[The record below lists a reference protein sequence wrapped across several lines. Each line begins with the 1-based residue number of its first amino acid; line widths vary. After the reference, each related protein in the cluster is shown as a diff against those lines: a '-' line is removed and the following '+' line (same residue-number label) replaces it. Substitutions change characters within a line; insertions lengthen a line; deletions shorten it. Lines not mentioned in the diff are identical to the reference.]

1 MEVPSDSTLPADGTA
16 LCAYQYFENVRN
28 FLIGLQDL
36 GLPTFE
42 ASDLE
47 KVTLL
52 SGLFTF
58 TLSDRH
64 IFINTTILLLFSGFC
79 PD

>member
-1 MEVPSDSTLPADGTA
+1 MEVPSDSTAPVDGTA

-28 FLIGLQDL
+28 FLTGMQDL
-36 GLPTFE
+36 GLTTFE

-52 SGLFTF
+52 SDF
-58 TLSDRH
+58 
-64 IFINTTILLLFSGFC
+64 LLFYLE
-79 PD
+79 